1 MNNIFK
7 RYNFLKKYFGTKE
20 AEDVSYNNA
29 VLLFWIYA
37 VGMIA
42 VCFLEM
48 IFYFVYSEQVFLS
61 VVLNLIFIKYC
72 LVSPLDKNHKRRE
85 NAGK

>member
-7 RYNFLKKYFGTKE
+7 RYNLLKKYFGTKE

-42 VCFLEM
+42 VGFLEM
-48 IFYFVYSEQVFLS
+48 IFYFVYSEQVFIS
-61 VVLNLIFIKYC
+61 VVLNPIFKKYRI
-72 LVSPLDKNHKRRE
+72 VSPLDKNHKRRK

>member
-7 RYNFLKKYFGTKE
+7 RYNLLKKYFGTKE

>member
-1 MNNIFK
+1 MSNIFK
-7 RYNFLKKYFGTKE
+7 RYNLLKKYFGTKE

-42 VCFLEM
+42 VGFLEM
-48 IFYFVYSEQVFLS
+48 IFYFVYSEQVFIS
-61 VVLNLIFIKYC
+61 VVFNPIK
-72 LVSPLDKNHKRRE
+72 
-85 NAGK
+85 

>member
-1 MNNIFK
+1 MSNIFK
-7 RYNFLKKYFGTKE
+7 RYNLLKKYFGTKE

-42 VCFLEM
+42 VGFLEM
-48 IFYFVYSEQVFLS
+48 IFYFVYSEQVFIS
-61 VVLNLIFIKYC
+61 VVKTFFYKTLF
-72 LVSPLDKNHKRRE
+72 SFTP
-85 NAGK
+85 G

>member
-1 MNNIFK
+1 MSNIFK
-7 RYNFLKKYFGTKE
+7 RYNLLKKYFGTKE

-48 IFYFVYSEQVFLS
+48 IFYFVYSEQVFIS
-61 VVLNLIFIKYC
+61 VVKTFFYKTLF
-72 LVSPLDKNHKRRE
+72 SFTP
-85 NAGK
+85 G